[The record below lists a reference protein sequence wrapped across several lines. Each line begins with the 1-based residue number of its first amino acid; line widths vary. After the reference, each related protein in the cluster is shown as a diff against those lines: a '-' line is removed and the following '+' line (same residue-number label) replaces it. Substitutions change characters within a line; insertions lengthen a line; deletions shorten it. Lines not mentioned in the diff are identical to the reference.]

1 MSPEQ
6 QQINELKIQ
15 VATLE
20 RQLREFV
27 SAAELD
33 PQIIR
38 TITGVLSRSSSK
50 SAASATRAVD
60 EAGASSYSV
69 MYPPTGFISIGGFNV
84 PYIS

>member
-1 MSPEQ
+1 MSPDQ
-6 QQINELKIQ
+6 LKIQ
-15 VATLE
+15 ELEMKVETLE
-20 RQLREFV
+20 RQMREFL

-38 TITGVLSRSSSK
+38 TITGVISGSSSK
-50 SAASATRAVD
+50 TAASATRSVN

-69 MYPPTGFISIGGFNV
+69 MFPPTGFISIGGFNV